1 MSCWHA
7 HRKMRGTAVIFKPL
21 AGPPLCASVI
31 VPECFE
37 SIDKQTDKKL
47 QTSGVK
53 WAEMWRI
60 LGLCLIMNPQEK
72 REQNKQTI
80 NTICTNIYLY
90 RQHRVELWVAY
101 VNLVLLLAGVA
112 AWVGGWPAWL
122 LSVWS
127 AGCLRT
133 CFWSFRLQIGS
144 RRWNWEF
151 FLRCKLIWFTLTRAP
166 DNACNGVQKTWSSLE
181 LYQVQFN
188 LPWAVLSWIQIQH
201 IGRWVNAWLC

>member
-1 MSCWHA
+1 MDHHWWNRSRSRVFMKIYPSVKTKMGERKSKTAKRQKRIRNKSALQTHKHIKSLCVKLVSSCRLTQKECPEACWHA
-7 HRKMRGTAVIFKPL
+7 HRKMRFTAVIFKPF
-21 AGPPLCASVI
+21 AGPPLRASVT
-31 VPECFE
+31 VPV
-37 SIDKQTDKKL
+37 SQNALKASLNKTDKKL

-53 WAEMWRI
+53 WAERWRI
-60 LGLCLIMNPQEK
+60 WGVCLITNPQEK

-112 AWVGGWPAWL
+112 AWVGGWPARL

-133 CFWSFRLQIGS
+133 CFW
-144 RRWNWEF
+144 
-151 FLRCKLIWFTLTRAP
+151 
-166 DNACNGVQKTWSSLE
+166 
-181 LYQVQFN
+181 
-188 LPWAVLSWIQIQH
+188 
-201 IGRWVNAWLC
+201 